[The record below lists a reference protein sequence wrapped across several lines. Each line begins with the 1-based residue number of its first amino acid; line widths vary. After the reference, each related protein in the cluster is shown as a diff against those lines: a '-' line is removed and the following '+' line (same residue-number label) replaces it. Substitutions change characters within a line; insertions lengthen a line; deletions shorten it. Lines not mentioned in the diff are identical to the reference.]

1 MRYFPEGFLNERIES
16 LQGIKEVILPKSG
29 KTFFYCTVAWGERDN
44 GVVEGRVIIPEEIK
58 ISLGEKRV
66 DGYRLLVKTRR
77 EDETILVIQDD
88 EPKSPYF
95 SGKINDFFSIPY
107 GLVINFKEDG
117 RAIKIRRFGFQQ
129 LPQRGVVKI
138 IKTVIFDGALPF
150 DRGLG
155 VVRTSLD
162 YPLIQDLA
170 PLIMKAYEKEQ
181 ARREK
186 FINKNDSV
194 VRTPPR
200 EIKKGGLLSF
210 LGYNGF

>member
-1 MRYFPEGFLNERIES
+1 MIYYPEGYLNERVES
-16 LQGIKEVILPKSG
+16 LKGIEGVILPKSG
-29 KTFFYCTVAWGERDN
+29 KTFFKCTFAWGERDN
-44 GVVEGRVIIPEEIK
+44 GVVEGRVDIPGEIK
-58 ISLGEKRV
+58 ISLAEKRV

-88 EPKSPYF
+88 ESKFPYF

-155 VVRTSLD
+155 AVRTSLN

-170 PLIMKAYEKEQ
+170 PLIMKAYEREQ
-181 ARREK
+181 ERRES
-186 FINKNDSV
+186 INKNDSV
-194 VRTPPR
+194 VRISPR
-200 EIKKGGLLSF
+200 ENKKGGILSF
-210 LGYNGF
+210 LRY